1 MHTYQILYHVVE
13 QLRQIPQVTDLNT
26 VDELIKSVPEELI
39 EDVLIIAAKLGDTAT
54 VKYLVEDQEVIA
66 DVRNGRSI
74 WSR

>member
-1 MHTYQILYHVVE
+1 MVE